1 MVDHQNGH
9 AGAARRSAQ
18 PRSNGHDG
26 RDRRTGSQ
34 ESDGNGVVPMT
45 KSITKRNADAATK
58 VGARPTPAGAATPA
72 LNPAPTPPTA
82 GAATAP
88 TAPTAGAATAPTAGA
103 ATAPTATTAPNATPT
118 TAPTATGAAGTVNTQ
133 HTLIQ
138 EDPLAALLNEAQ
150 AAVSD
155 GANTLRDV
163 RERYRS
169 AYLDRVGRWETMRVA
184 SAASPTSAAAKAAEA
199 DHAMVGREVGL
210 ERSVLNRIDLAAKSL
225 ENAWLF
231 LAREDSSLVSDPQ
244 GPPSAADAQMRI
256 VEAQEAERSRL
267 AREVHDGPAQAL
279 SNAIF
284 QVEVVQRLLDRDER
298 LARAE
303 LKQLREVLTREL
315 RGVRAYLSQLRP
327 PLLADLGL
335 SGAVHEAADQ
345 IATAL
350 SVPVHVELAEGVDS
364 LPETV
369 EVVTLR
375 IVQEALQNARKHAKP
390 RSIRITMTQEAGTWT
405 VEIRDDGKG
414 FEAND
419 PPAGGRRHFGLQF
432 MRERAELI
440 GARFDVRSSPDLGT
454 AVRMTIPPG
463 AMGMPIPGEE
473 R

>member
-1 MVDHQNGH
+1 MTRPYTRSMTSKAGSTPLRARHESNGH
-9 AGAARRSAQ
+9 HGNGRGARRS
-18 PRSNGHDG
+18 
-26 RDRRTGSQ
+26 GS
-34 ESDGNGVVPMT
+34 
-45 KSITKRNADAATK
+45 
-58 VGARPTPAGAATPA
+58 
-72 LNPAPTPPTA
+72 APTPT
-82 GAATAP
+82 
-88 TAPTAGAATAPTAGA
+88 
-103 ATAPTATTAPNATPT
+103 
-118 TAPTATGAAGTVNTQ
+118 
-133 HTLIQ
+133 TLITD
-138 EDPLAALLNEAQ
+138 DPLAALLDEAQ
-150 AAVSD
+150 AAVSE
-155 GANTLRDV
+155 GANALRDV

-169 AYLDRVGRWETMRVA
+169 GYLERVEKWEALRA
-184 SAASPTSAAAKAAEA
+184 EAATPSGGSPTSQDGHDA
-199 DHAMVGREVGL
+199 AMVGREVSI
-210 ERSVLNRIDLAAKSL
+210 ERSTLGRIDLAARSL

-231 LAREDSSLVSDPQ
+231 LAREDTSLVSDPS
-244 GPPSAADAQMRI
+244 GPPSIADAQMRI

-345 IATAL
+345 IGTAL
-350 SVPVHVELAEGVDS
+350 DIPVTVELDDGIDS

-375 IVQEALQNARKHAKP
+375 VIQEALQNVRKHAKP
-390 RSIRITMTQEAGTWT
+390 RTVRVKMSRDEQSGWT

-414 FEAND
+414 FEADD
-419 PPAGGRRHFGLQF
+419 PPVGGRRHFGLQF

-440 GARFDVRSSPDLGT
+440 GARLEVRSSPDLGT

-473 R
+473 ER

>member
-1 MVDHQNGH
+1 MTSEAGSRPLQARLAPSGTPRSLGDTRRPKPGAPKQPPNANGH
-9 AGAARRSAQ
+9 AG
-18 PRSNGHDG
+18 
-26 RDRRTGSQ
+26 
-34 ESDGNGVVPMT
+34 GNGSGDGA
-45 KSITKRNADAATK
+45 KGRADQ
-58 VGARPTPAGAATPA
+58 
-72 LNPAPTPPTA
+72 
-82 GAATAP
+82 ATASE
-88 TAPTAGAATAPTAGA
+88 
-103 ATAPTATTAPNATPT
+103 
-118 TAPTATGAAGTVNTQ
+118 
-133 HTLIQ
+133 LIHD
-138 EDPLAALLNEAQ
+138 DPLAALLDEAQ
-150 AAVSD
+150 AAVSE
-155 GANTLRDV
+155 GANSLRDV
-163 RERYRS
+163 RERYRA
-169 AYLDRVGRWETMRVA
+169 AYLERVERWEGLRA
-184 SAASPTSAAAKAAEA
+184 ITSANPNEATHSRARRSQAATDELV
-199 DHAMVGREVGL
+199 VGKEVGQ
-210 ERSVLNRIDLAAKSL
+210 ERSTLGRIDLAVRSL

-231 LAREDSSLVSDPQ
+231 LAREDTTLVSDPA

-303 LKQLREVLTREL
+303 LRQLREVLTREL

-335 SGAVHEAADQ
+335 SGAIHEAADQ

-350 SVPVHVELAEGVDS
+350 DIPVHVDLDEGIDA

-375 IVQEALQNARKHAKP
+375 VVQEALQNVRKHAQP
-390 RSIRITMTQEAGTWT
+390 RNVRVRMARDASGWT
-405 VEIRDDGKG
+405 VEVRDDGKG
-414 FEAND
+414 FEAD
-419 PPAGGRRHFGLQF
+419 EPLGGGRRHFGLQF

-463 AMGMPIPGEE
+463 AMGMPIPAEDN
-473 R
+473 